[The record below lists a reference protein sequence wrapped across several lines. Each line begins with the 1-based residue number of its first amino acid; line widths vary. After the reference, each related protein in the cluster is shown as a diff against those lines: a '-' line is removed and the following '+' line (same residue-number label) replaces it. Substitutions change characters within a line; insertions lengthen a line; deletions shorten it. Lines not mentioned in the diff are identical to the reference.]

1 LIGRVPILEVMAP
14 NFDRAFYRLVYPLT
28 ARPRLRLGPHPLE
41 VLDLSEEGVRLLWN
55 PALQL
60 VVGEGFEGTIDL
72 PSGPSLPIEG
82 MVLWVDLPRIGARLI
97 QGVPFS
103 VMLEEQRYIQR
114 RFAARR

>member
-1 LIGRVPILEVMAP
+1 MPPE
-14 NFDRAFYRLVYPLT
+14 NERAFYRLVYPLT
-28 ARPRLRLGPHPLE
+28 ARPRLRVGPYPLE
-41 VLDLSEEGVRLLWN
+41 VIDLSEEGIRVLQN

-82 MVLWVDLPRIGARLI
+82 MVLWVDPPRIGARLI